1 MEESSTS
8 PRVFPLGATYQPIK
22 KNGLYNSQSEKTY
35 LLWVRFNTATNENKA
50 SWNCGRLIFRKF
62 RSPEKTTGAPSIVS
76 CFNVTT
82 NSQWFDT
89 SNDNLTAV
97 REYFLDN

>member
-1 MEESSTS
+1 MGYTI
-8 PRVFPLGATYQPIK
+8 ANQK
-22 KNGLYNSQSEKTY
+22 KRISCI
-35 LLWVRFNTATNENKA
+35 WVRFNPATNENKA

-76 CFNVTT
+76 CFNVIT

-97 REYFLDN
+97 REYFLDNMPTQF